1 MKDEIVITEVND
13 KPNVVTFRILTAT
26 ILQNFYNEQK
36 FSDSTGEKVR
46 IILAAA
52 KLLKTERKKMKCCSE
67 SYPNSD
73 KIGSLEFCKQFALT
87 SLPL

>member
-1 MKDEIVITEVND
+1 MKDEIVITEVNG
-13 KPNVVTFRILTAT
+13 KPNVVTFRMITAK

-52 KLLKTERKKMKCCSE
+52 KLLKTERKKNEMLLRILS
-67 SYPNSD
+67 
-73 KIGSLEFCKQFALT
+73 KQ
-87 SLPL
+87 

>member
-13 KPNVVTFRILTAT
+13 KPNVVTFRILTAK

-46 IILAAA
+46 ILLAAA
-52 KLLKTERKKMKCCSE
+52 KLLKTEREKNEMLLRILS
-67 SYPNSD
+67 
-73 KIGSLEFCKQFALT
+73 KQ
-87 SLPL
+87 